1 MTSTTICNKK
11 EHKMHMCALKA
22 EGYDKKNPKK
32 FKRLIDSPQYECENC
47 GSKANKAEN
56 LCKPVKIEDL

>member
-1 MTSTTICNKK
+1 MASKTICKKK

-22 EGYDKKNPKK
+22 DGFDTKNPAK
-32 FKRLIDSPQYECENC
+32 FKKLIENPQYECENC

-56 LCKPVKIEDL
+56 LCKPVKL